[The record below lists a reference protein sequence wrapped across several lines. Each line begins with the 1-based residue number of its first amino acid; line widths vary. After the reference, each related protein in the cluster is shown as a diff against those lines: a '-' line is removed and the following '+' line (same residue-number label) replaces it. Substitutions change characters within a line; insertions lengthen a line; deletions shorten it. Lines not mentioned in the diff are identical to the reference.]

1 MKPGL
6 CFDVRDVV
14 GTAVLAIVCGSA
26 RHVHINRLRND
37 TALAALPGLG
47 RIVCEDSVRRALKS
61 ADGRELDA
69 WRARHEKDVFDRL
82 PSSQYV
88 VDIDNT
94 VKPVF
99 GHREGAELRRGR
111 EHVRGGKARTQEP
124 VRPGRIRHEGSEAVP
139 RNRTAH
145 RHRGQLVEHL
155 LPAGGRRQAP
165 GTDDISSNVH
175 GHRRTVFAAIYSSKA
190 FVFGD
195 VWMSIRYKIIDSHPN
210 LSLPTG
216 KMPRLHGEWRVR

>member
-26 RHVHINRLRND
+26 RYVHIKRLRND
-37 TALAALPGLG
+37 TVLAALPGLG

-69 WRARHEKDVFDRL
+69 WLARHEKDVFDRL
-82 PSSQYV
+82 PSFQYV

-99 GHREGAELRRGR
+99 GHREGAEPGYNPQ
-111 EHVRGGKARTQEP
+111 K
-124 VRPGRIRHEGSEAVP
+124 PGRPSHNFHSYFIGSIRISPGVD
-139 RNRTAH
+139 
-145 RHRGQLVEHL
+145 V
-155 LPAGGRRQAP
+155 LPGRRHSGIC
-165 GTDDISSNVH
+165 GT
-175 GHRRTVFAAIYSSKA
+175 
-190 FVFGD
+190 
-195 VWMSIRYKIIDSHPN
+195 
-210 LSLPTG
+210 
-216 KMPRLHGEWRVR
+216 PRLWGPQGRRKECRGYNMV